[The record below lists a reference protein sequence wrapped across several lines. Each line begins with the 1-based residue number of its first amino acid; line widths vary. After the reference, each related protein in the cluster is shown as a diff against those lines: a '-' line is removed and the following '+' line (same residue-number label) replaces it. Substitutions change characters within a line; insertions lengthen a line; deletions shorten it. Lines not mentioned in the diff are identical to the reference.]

1 MPHPQALAQAAS
13 SGGKGQQAVAQVV
26 AQAFSSGGTATA
38 MAQAVAEAYGKNKN
52 GVASATAQALAQ
64 ANSDGGKTQAAA
76 QAVAEVRAGHAW
88 DSVLWLC
95 VCVWVVGDA
104 CIVLRAVR
112 LHFVISL
119 KRCLHALSAGLSQ
132 PTVYMHSFC

>member
-1 MPHPQALAQAAS
+1 MCLSHSTQTFVPWCTALACILPHPQALAQAAS

-38 MAQAVAEAYGKNKN
+38 MAQAVAEAYGKDKN

-95 VCVWVVGDA
+95 VCVGGWGM
-104 CIVLRAVR
+104 
-112 LHFVISL
+112 
-119 KRCLHALSAGLSQ
+119 HALCCVLCACTFLS
-132 PTVYMHSFC
+132 P